1 MFFPLH
7 ILRRH
12 LVWIISAKRFYTV
25 SDKFCLVDHSNA
37 CLEAVRAGIDAS
49 KTVRQS
55 QILVSSF
62 PQCCLLLACGC
73 LMLEFF
79 SWLPPDCWFGV
90 GLPHRFITYARL
102 LWKPSARASVW
113 GVLGSLRYSFCS
125 HTYPRMPWMAIRNFI
140 KRNHCIMLSCVGHSQ
155 SRLTSL
161 FAPKPVTTA

>member
-90 GLPHRFITYARL
+90 GLPHRFNHVCQTSVKNL
-102 LWKPSARASVW
+102 QHEHPSEACWVHYVIHFVSIHIHACLEWQFVTSSSVTIASCW
-113 GVLGSLRYSFCS
+113 AVLGILSRDWLHCS
-125 HTYPRMPWMAIRNFI
+125 HPNP
-140 KRNHCIMLSCVGHSQ
+140 
-155 SRLTSL
+155 
-161 FAPKPVTTA
+161 